1 MDRLFA
7 DLTKRVDEA
16 SAMLNS
22 MMDDIHQNLF
32 VNGAVADVTGLAL
45 PLSCQSVY
53 AGTATTFTDVHTS
66 HVSVGQPSD
75 VTEAAAIATA
85 VASRMNQLDEAFL
98 IALGAYCNAAQQQG
112 NITLAGIYLSAAR
125 SLNASNAELHTKLH
139 ICALTLLGY
148 WFTVVTPL
156 PRHTATYPGGVWL
169 VAVRSAELVSSKRCM
184 EHSYADECCV
194 ALSP

>member
-1 MDRLFA
+1 MDMLFA

-16 SAMLNS
+16 SEMLNS

-53 AGTATTFTDVHTS
+53 AGAATTSTVVYTS

-112 NITLAGIYLSAAR
+112 NITLAGISV
-125 SLNASNAELHTKLH
+125 S
-139 ICALTLLGY
+139 CM
-148 WFTVVTPL
+148 L
-156 PRHTATYPGGVWL
+156 P
-169 VAVRSAELVSSKRCM
+169 
-184 EHSYADECCV
+184 
-194 ALSP
+194 